1 MPQFWTADQ
10 EAQLRAKWETGASA
24 SEIAAELGSVTK
36 NAVIGKAHRLNLARR
51 APGPKSKAAHSH
63 ARKHLQAPAIANRP
77 SPFPD
82 AHLPLPYVDLV
93 GINALLHPGSAA
105 SASQAAPADHADSAP
120 RHELTEKVTELCF
133 GIMARDWGAVDTV
146 FARIRQIL
154 DRPLASTDDSDAY
167 AQLAEIRSAFDGGDI
182 AAKNT
187 ALRKAHKLIYSLL
200 QSGASQGA
208 IAKAV
213 ADERAEIRHIAA
225 FVPFTP
231 VSDGKSAD
239 MKASEAAYYMAG
251 KIVAAIDA
259 RSDRKAP

>member
-51 APGPKSKAAHSH
+51 APGPKAKAAHSP
-63 ARKHLQAPAIANRP
+63 ARKHLQAPAIASRP

-93 GINALLHPGSAA
+93 GINARLHPAEPTTRT
-105 SASQAAPADHADSAP
+105 AAPQAEPAIAERRDD
-120 RHELTEKVTELCF
+120 LTNKVSELCF
-133 GIMARDWGAVDTV
+133 AIMARDWGAVDEV
-146 FARIRQIL
+146 FSRIRQIL
-154 DRPLASTDDSDAY
+154 DRRPASTGDSDID
-167 AQLAEIRSAFDGGDI
+167 AQLGEIRSAFDGVDI
-182 AAKNT
+182 ATKNV
-187 ALRKAHKLIYSLL
+187 ALRKAHRLINSLL

-213 ADERAEIRHIAA
+213 ADERAEIRHLAA

-231 VSDGKSAD
+231 VSDGKPAD
-239 MKASEAAYYMAG
+239 MKASEAAYYMAS
-251 KIVAAIDA
+251 KIVAAIEA
-259 RSDRKAP
+259 RSDQKAP